1 MGSVYQDSAA
11 SRKPA
16 SFPRFSARGG
26 RNLAALS
33 GVGASLVGALR
44 RLDLAAADVHDGAG
58 ERMKAIVVRAFGG
71 PEQLR
76 LEDVPDPAPGL
87 GEVLVRVHA
96 VSVNTTLDVHLVA
109 GASGMDPALPFTP
122 GVDPSGVVEAVGE
135 GVTSLKV
142 GDRVAGTT
150 TLVTFGGYAEL
161 VVLRESRVSLVP
173 GEVDFPTATVVR
185 RHFGMAHSQVEAAG
199 LQAGESVL
207 VMGAAGA
214 RSVCLIQLA
223 KEAGATVL
231 AGAGSA
237 ERVAAA
243 LTMGADHGINYR
255 DSDLVESVLA
265 ATDGRGVDV
274 VFENV
279 GDPRLWPKAIESM
292 AVGGRLLTIGTHA
305 GDGILPVDVRRL
317 YRNRLKI
324 IGGLG
329 SSAQADDFANAA
341 LRGVAEGR
349 YRVLIDRV
357 LPLAQAADAFR
368 LIAANA
374 VTGKVILH
382 PIAG

>member
-1 MGSVYQDSAA
+1 
-11 SRKPA
+11 
-16 SFPRFSARGG
+16 
-26 RNLAALS
+26 
-33 GVGASLVGALR
+33 
-44 RLDLAAADVHDGAG
+44 
-58 ERMKAIVVRAFGG
+58 MKAIVVSAFGG

-76 LEDVPDPAPGL
+76 LEDVPDPVPGP

-109 GASGMDPALPFTP
+109 GASGMDPKLPFTP

-135 GVTSLKV
+135 GVTSFEI

-150 TLVTFGGYAEL
+150 TLATFGGYAEL
-161 VVLRESRVSLVP
+161 VVLRESRISLVP
-173 GEVDFPTATVVR
+173 DGVDFPAATVVR

-214 RSVCLIQLA
+214 LSTCIIQLA
-223 KEAGATVL
+223 KEAGARVL
-231 AGAGSA
+231 AGAGSDG
-237 ERVAAA
+237 RVAAA
-243 LTMGADHGINYR
+243 LSMGADHGINYR
-255 DSDLVESVLA
+255 ENDLVEEVLA
-265 ATDGRGVDV
+265 ATEDRGVDV

-279 GDPRLWPKAIESM
+279 GDLRLWPKAIESM

-329 SSAQADDFANAA
+329 SSAQADDFAAAA

-349 YRVLIDRV
+349 YRVLIDRI
-357 LPLAQAADAFR
+357 LPLSHAADAFR
-368 LIAANA
+368 LIAANE
-374 VTGKVILH
+374 VTGKVILD
-382 PIAG
+382 PMAG

>member
-1 MGSVYQDSAA
+1 M
-11 SRKPA
+11 R
-16 SFPRFSARGG
+16 
-26 RNLAALS
+26 
-33 GVGASLVGALR
+33 
-44 RLDLAAADVHDGAG
+44 
-58 ERMKAIVVRAFGG
+58 AIVVRAFGG

-76 LEDVPDPAPGL
+76 LEEVPDPAPGP
-87 GEVLVRVHA
+87 GDVLVRVHA

-109 GASGMDPALPFTP
+109 GNAGMDVTLPLVP
-122 GVDPSGVVEAVGE
+122 GIDPSGVVEAVGE
-135 GVTSLKV
+135 GVTSFKV

-150 TLVTFGGYAEL
+150 TLTDFGGYAEL
-161 VVLRESRVSLVP
+161 VALRESRVSVVP
-173 GEVDFPTATVVR
+173 DGVDFPTATVVR
-185 RHFGMAHSQVEAAG
+185 RHFGMAHSQVEAAEVR
-199 LQAGESVL
+199 AGDSIL

-214 RSVCLIQLA
+214 LSACIVQLA

-231 AGAGSA
+231 AGAGSD

-243 LTMGADHGINYR
+243 MSVGADHGINYR
-255 DSDLVESVLA
+255 ERDLAEAVRD

-279 GDPRLWPKAIESM
+279 GDPDLWPKAIESM

-317 YRNRLKI
+317 YRNRLRI

-329 SSAQADDFANAA
+329 SSARADDFADAA

-357 LPLAQAADAFR
+357 LPLSQAADAFR
-368 LIAANA
+368 LVAANA
-374 VTGKVILH
+374 VTGKVILD
-382 PIAG
+382 PTAG

>member
-1 MGSVYQDSAA
+1 
-11 SRKPA
+11 
-16 SFPRFSARGG
+16 
-26 RNLAALS
+26 
-33 GVGASLVGALR
+33 
-44 RLDLAAADVHDGAG
+44 
-58 ERMKAIVVRAFGG
+58 MKAIVVSAFGG

-76 LEDVPDPAPGL
+76 FEDVPDPTPGP

-109 GASGMDPALPFTP
+109 GASGMDPKLPFTP
-122 GVDPSGVVEAVGE
+122 GVDPSGVVEAAGE
-135 GVTSLKV
+135 GVTSFEV

-150 TLVTFGGYAEL
+150 TLATFGGYAEL
-161 VVLRESRVSLVP
+161 VVLRESRMSLVP
-173 GEVDFPTATVVR
+173 DGVGFPTATVVR

-214 RSVCLIQLA
+214 LSTCIIQLA
-223 KEAGATVL
+223 KEAGAKVL
-231 AGAGSA
+231 AGAGSDG
-237 ERVAAA
+237 RVAAA
-243 LTMGADHGINYR
+243 LSMGAEHGINYQEN
-255 DSDLVESVLA
+255 DLVEEVLA
-265 ATDGRGVDV
+265 ATGGRGVDV

-329 SSAQADDFANAA
+329 SSAQADDFAAAA

-349 YRVLIDRV
+349 YRVLIDRI
-357 LPLAQAADAFR
+357 LPLSHAADAFR
-368 LIAANA
+368 LIAANE
-374 VTGKVILH
+374 VTGKVILD
-382 PIAG
+382 PMAG